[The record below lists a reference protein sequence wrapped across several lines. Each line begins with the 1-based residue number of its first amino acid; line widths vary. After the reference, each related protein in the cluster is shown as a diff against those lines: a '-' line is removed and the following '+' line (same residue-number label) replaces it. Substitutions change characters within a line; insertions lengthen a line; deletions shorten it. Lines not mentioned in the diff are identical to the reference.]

1 MIKLLTDLW
10 RECTI
15 CAVFFS
21 MSLMVSID
29 NVSLAQHHSVIE
41 RHQLVFHVYA
51 QPCQQQYSILKEEVK
66 QLL

>member
-21 MSLMVSID
+21 MSLKTLSQMDYIFVPVSADRFVVESAMSFMQLFHD
-29 NVSLAQHHSVIE
+29 NFSPA
-41 RHQLVFHVYA
+41 
-51 QPCQQQYSILKEEVK
+51 
-66 QLL
+66 